1 MSRNSYFQVAKS
13 NLEIQYPNSTSS
25 KQLVSWCILSTSVE
39 AWGQCYEG
47 LSAMS
52 EVSWSF
58 CWFQEVPVLLE
69 AKCTPLHLLQ
79 SVSGIYGMKLHPS
92 ISNCKYVESGRMT
105 SLPYSLGVFLQG
117 QPFWTPKIIHI
128 LQLEYPH
135 VHPVNCGR
143 HPVALKSCMPDS
155 SVAEKQVIY
164 IYIYIYIC
172 SSLKGLVCRNYFGKT
187 GKSWLK
193 RFLKRISL

>member
-1 MSRNSYFQVAKS
+1 MSSSKAPRCKTHECQMSRNSYFQVAKS

-105 SLPYSLGVFLQG
+105 SLPYSLGVFFKVSL
-117 QPFWTPKIIHI
+117 FELLKLFIFFSLNI
-128 LQLEYPH
+128 LMCTL
-135 VHPVNCGR
+135 
-143 HPVALKSCMPDS
+143 
-155 SVAEKQVIY
+155 
-164 IYIYIYIC
+164 
-172 SSLKGLVCRNYFGKT
+172 
-187 GKSWLK
+187 
-193 RFLKRISL
+193 